1 MRKKKGKEWETI
13 LNEIDMEEEGQ
24 NAKRK
29 QWGYK
34 IIFLGLLSLFLD
46 KEESESP

>member
-1 MRKKKGKEWETI
+1 MWNGCSEMRKKKGKEWETI

-34 IIFLGLLSLFLD
+34 NFFFGIVIFIFR
-46 KEESESP
+46 